1 MFLWN
6 DKSLKWMRDAANY
19 TNYYTIISEQLK
31 DILTEE
37 SSVCEIG
44 CGIGYLS
51 LNMAKYVKDILAV
64 DVSEKAL
71 ETMKEEMNDRE
82 ITNIQIINADWH
94 NLLDYYGEN
103 KFHITMYS
111 NFTAITTDWE
121 KLKAITSRYIVA
133 VLPRVQNPNYGKRE
147 TLSNAMEFL
156 DDSGIDYQCITHD
169 LQFGQ
174 PFYDENEIDE
184 YLKLYKVNS
193 AEDKKEEIM
202 NHPLT
207 KEGFYF
213 LDKIKKSGTLIIKL

>member
-19 TNYYTIISEQLK
+19 TNYYSTISQQLK
-31 DILTEE
+31 EILTEE
-37 SSVCEIG
+37 SRVCEIG

-51 LNMAKYVKDILAV
+51 LNIAKYVKDILAV

-71 ETMKEEMNDRE
+71 EIMKEEMNYRKID
-82 ITNIQIINADWH
+82 NIKAIHCDWH
-94 NLLDYYGEN
+94 NLPDCYGEN

-121 KLKAITSRYIVA
+121 KLKQITSDYIVA
-133 VLPRVQNPNYGKRE
+133 VLPRIQHQHGKRE
-147 TLSNAMEFL
+147 TLLSAMEFL
-156 DDSGIDYQCITHD
+156 DSRGVNYQCITHD

-174 PFYDENEIDE
+174 PFYHKNEIDE
-184 YLKLYKVNS
+184 YLKHYKFHA
-193 AEDKKEEIM
+193 AEEKKEEIM

-207 KEGFYF
+207 RDGFYF
-213 LDKIKKSGTLIIKL
+213 LDKIKKSGTLIVKL